1 MTRRCTQMHFG
12 ENQLSRNLIGLSPLT
27 PSHPPGFQPRWV
39 RSSTRSYPRF
49 NLLRARSSRFGS
61 RTRDF
66 KRLLRLAFA
75 THTPHGLCSPHATDS
90 QTHFS
95 IGTPSPHEEAP
106 TDCRRTVSETVSLP
120 SRGTFHLSLTVLVRY
135 RSDRNIQAYPTVRA
149 DSHGVPRD
157 PCYLGDAIG
166 RPCAFRYGA
175 LTLCGPVFN
184 PVPLTHGFLQLPAGP
199 SEPAHAIPQHPTR
212 NPRRVSHAQG
222 LAIIRFRSPLLTE
235 YPFLQVLRCFTSLRT
250 PRPKPVPTHDGRW
263 VPPFGNPRIKALLAA
278 PRGLSQPQTSFI
290 GPVCQGIHHT
300 PLQATHTMKV
310 HGRKIPLANSQ
321 TTNHHTKND
330 HKTIETNTKK
340 QSSIRNQ
347 QQNKDS
353 KTLVLLASTIQFSS
367 HHAPPR
373 RPDRHTAGPQARRA
387 SNRARQKPGVAIR
400 EPKSA
405 SAPPPR
411 NIPRRTNRKPMI
423 SSTPA
428 TRPHATIAREG
439 PHRTPNGILYSP

>member
-1 MTRRCTQMHFG
+1 M
-12 ENQLSRNLIGLSPLT
+12 
-27 PSHPPGFQPRWV
+27 
-39 RSSTRSYPRF
+39 
-49 NLLRARSSRFGS
+49 
-61 RTRDF
+61 
-66 KRLLRLAFA
+66 
-75 THTPHGLCSPHATDS
+75 
-90 QTHFS
+90 
-95 IGTPSPHEEAP
+95 
-106 TDCRRTVSETVSLP
+106 
-120 SRGTFHLSLTVLVRY
+120 
-135 RSDRNIQAYPTVRA
+135 
-149 DSHGVPRD
+149 
-157 PCYLGDAIG
+157 GDAIG
-166 RPCAFRYGA
+166 RPCAFGYGA

-278 PRGLSQPQTSFI
+278 PRGISQPQTSFI

-300 PLQATHTMKV
+300 PLQATHTTRV

-353 KTLVLLASTIQFSS
+353 KNSCFARVHYPVLK
-367 HHAPPR
+367 PPR
-373 RPDRHTAGPQARRA
+373 TATPSRRHTAGPQARRA

-405 SAPPPR
+405 SAPPR
-411 NIPRRTNRKPMI
+411 GTSHDGRT
-423 SSTPA
+423 
-428 TRPHATIAREG
+428 E
-439 PHRTPNGILYSP
+439 SP